1 MCHKRMRREEGGE
14 GERERDRGMNVVREG
29 GREGEC
35 GPMFCDHHLLYCLQ
49 LFPLPRVYIDP
60 GGLANFITT
69 LTCTGGAARVIDVAI
84 FGESHIYQHP
94 TCKDLYHCL
103 PHDPEGLLGSLNSIV
118 ICFLGEESV
127 HYCFQVWVVQ

>member
-1 MCHKRMRREEGGE
+1 MEEGGGRREVE
-14 GERERDRGMNVVREG
+14 GGAEG
-29 GREGEC
+29 GRGSVD
-35 GPMFCDHHLLYCLQ
+35 PFFLFFCDHHFILCLY
-49 LFPLPRVYIDP
+49 FVPPPSRGYIGP
-60 GGLANFITT
+60 GGLANFNTT
-69 LTCTGGAARVIDVAI
+69 PTCTGGAARVIDVAI
-84 FGESHIYQHP
+84 FGEPHIYQHP

>member
-1 MCHKRMRREEGGE
+1 
-14 GERERDRGMNVVREG
+14 
-29 GREGEC
+29 
-35 GPMFCDHHLLYCLQ
+35 MFCDHHLLYCLQ
-49 LFPLPRVYIDP
+49 LLPLPRGYIGP
-60 GGLANFITT
+60 GGLANFNTT
-69 LTCTGGAARVIDVAI
+69 LTCTGGAAQVIDIAI

>member
-1 MCHKRMRREEGGE
+1 MEETNIYMYGGGWRKEGG
-14 GERERDRGMNVVREG
+14 RGRG
-29 GREGEC
+29 RGREGEC
-35 GPMFCDHHLLYCLQ
+35 GPFFFLAITILYYASISC
-49 LFPLPRVYIDP
+49 PPPPSRGYIGP
-60 GGLANFITT
+60 GGLANFNTT
-69 LTCTGGAARVIDVAI
+69 PTCTGGAARVIDVAI
-84 FGESHIYQHP
+84 FGEPHIYQHP